1 MIKFLSCKLNAAL
14 APLIAAVILSES
26 AFASVA
32 PTADE
37 AKTLI
42 NSHLNSQSVLISAPG
57 MPSKL
62 HDFAMVAEDP
72 DATENAQK
80 QYHPA
85 EKEGWRSMIAFGKA
99 LEQAQVMT
107 LEQGTFFEDD
117 FYDRRFKFTGY
128 VMHFAPKMAGELAV
142 MPQQGRVMLKAGK
155 VGVDKIVSIKDAKDV
170 QGYDVTYTTSL
181 YNRAWWLTAELEPF
195 TRLQAMLG
203 GEEHVTIVQKNGA
216 FVIEDPAFL
225 SSVKNPVADFNY

>member
-1 MIKFLSCKLNAAL
+1 MNFSFRKLSAAPV
-14 APLIAAVILSES
+14 ALIAAAFLSQG
-26 AFASVA
+26 AVAAVA
-32 PTADE
+32 PTVDE
-37 AKTLI
+37 AKALI

-72 DATENAQK
+72 DAQENAQK

-85 EKEGWRSMIAFGKA
+85 EKEGWRSMIAFSRA
-99 LEQAQVMT
+99 LEKAGVMQ
-107 LEQGTFFEDD
+107 LEAGTFFEDD

-128 VMHFAPKMAGELAV
+128 VMHFDPKMAGELAV

-155 VGVDKIVSIKDAKDV
+155 VGVDKIVSVRDARDSH
-170 QGYDVTYTTSL
+170 GYDVIYTTML
-181 YNRAWWLTAELEPF
+181 YNRAWWLTPELEPF
-195 TRLQAMLG
+195 TRLQAMVG

-216 FVIEDPAFL
+216 FVIEDAAFL